1 MKRPHLIL
9 ALGLAAAVVAAPTAQ
24 SAPQATPIKLTATV
38 GPGFT
43 INLTRAGKKVKTLK
57 AGRYVITVRDRASS
71 HNFHLRGPGS
81 VNKNSGVAATGTRTW
96 KVTLRRGTYRYVCD
110 PHATMMKGSFRVT

>member
-1 MKRPHLIL
+1 MKRLHLIL
-9 ALGLAAAVVAAPTAQ
+9 ALGLAAAVVAAPPAQ
-24 SAPQATPIKLTATV
+24 GAAQATPIKLVATV

-43 INLTRAGKKVKTLK
+43 INLTKGGKKVKTLK

-81 VNKNSGVAATGTRTW
+81 INKNSGVSAMGTRTW
-96 KVTLRRGTYRYVCD
+96 RVTLRKGTYRYVCD
-110 PHATMMKGSFRVT
+110 PHATLMKGSFRVT